1 MFLSRKWRKHWPKLI
16 TSSMKEV
23 ALSTLIIHRDGY
35 SQVTIGEV
43 KTMKILV
50 ENEGNPYTFS
60 MYDISQDELWKIK
73 DTLKDFGCTVDD

>member
-1 MFLSRKWRKHWPKLI
+1 
-16 TSSMKEV
+16 
-23 ALSTLIIHRDGY
+23 
-35 SQVTIGEV
+35 
-43 KTMKILV
+43 MKILV